1 VIFRGVAR
9 VERTPSGQGHLATV
23 ANRIMPQL
31 DPDVMWRMA
40 IHEAGHIVVS
50 HVLRPSSDHKHR
62 RFVDVPA
69 TLLESRETAHNRIAA
84 LPCVKPTNA
93 RIKMLSDHAGGTS
106 EGSK

>member
-1 VIFRGVAR
+1 MSCGR
-9 VERTPSGQGHLATV
+9 Q
-23 ANRIMPQL
+23 
-31 DPDVMWRMA
+31 A
-40 IHEAGHIVVS
+40 ITNTAG
-50 HVLRPSSDHKHR
+50 
-62 RFVDVPA
+62 FVDVPA